1 MIDIYKNE
9 LKITYD
15 KSIKGSYI
23 EIKNVNINKES
34 YEFKIITDEN
44 IKGIIRPEISYDTN
58 KEFFKY
64 NITSLYS
71 LEQYLKYNKLKKKDI
86 IFIIKSIEK
95 LLYDIENYLI
105 SENSIYIDLKTV
117 FISKNNNLIEF
128 KYILI
133 PNLNLDFSYEFSKFL
148 IKLMRYVDI
157 DDQDALNLSYE
168 LFVKSS
174 KDNYT
179 ISDLLEIVNKYKN
192 EYEYVYDSEFNDVL
206 NDGQNI
212 DNYIDYD
219 KEIKNIYEKDLNE
232 SKNNNISEIT
242 KSPIS
247 NNYHDIKYNE
257 IIGEKKFKNINDDK
271 NYLQI
276 DNTTKNILKN
286 ELFENFDSVDDYDNG
301 DDLKYEKF
309 KQKMKKS
316 RKKLHNKSSINM
328 FKLMNWII
336 PIIIILIPIIIYIL
350 FGKALFYKHLFK
362 IVILEIFIIGT
373 YIINMVLDGIDCE
386 QKA

>member
-44 IKGIIRPEISYDTN
+44 INGIIRPEISYDTN

-86 IFIIKSIEK
+86 VFIIKSIEK

-192 EYEYVYDSEFNDVL
+192 EFVYDSEFNDIL
-206 NDGQNI
+206 DNGQSI

-247 NNYHDIKYNE
+247 NNYHGIKYNE
-257 IIGEKKFKNINDDK
+257 IIGEKKYKNINDDK

-276 DNTTKNILKN
+276 DNTTNNILKN
-286 ELFENFDSVDDYDNG
+286 ELFENFDRVDDYDNG

-316 RKKLHNKSSINM
+316 RKKYHNKSSINM

-350 FGKALFYKHLFK
+350 FGKGFFYKHLFK